1 MLLLTPDLAVLGLS
15 SSMNTWN
22 PGVASCDAPED
33 KVDGQQ
39 DITPSPGGSSGGLS
53 YRNLIFGSGRKVNR
67 PVSER
72 ARAAESIFATAA
84 EDSECGY
91 PTVKYANSSAFAPR
105 GSRANII
112 EEDTS
117 QVSVFD
123 IMQHSSLWA
132 ELRGASQ
139 PYDSDNT
146 NSWESA
152 GFGKPFLP
160 KYSFET
166 IPREWKQDMK
176 DMVLQALA
184 NKTLLGEEVLLE
196 CQCRPWDNAPLSPEF
211 RAYFTKDTVITLL
224 CELVKEGKVQLVQTF
239 GKDWTVKDWNPRY
252 RRSNVSNIENAAPVA
267 LKSRCMKI
275 AKPWKRHV

>member
-1 MLLLTPDLAVLGLS
+1 
-15 SSMNTWN
+15 MNTWN
-22 PGVASCDAPED
+22 PGSASCDAPED

-39 DITPSPGGSSGGLS
+39 DITPSTGGSSGGLS

-72 ARAAESIFATAA
+72 TRAAESIFATAA
-84 EDSECGY
+84 EDSESGY

-112 EEDTS
+112 EEDNS

-123 IMQHSSLWA
+123 IMHHSSLWA
-132 ELRGASQ
+132 ELRGSSQ
-139 PYDSDNT
+139 PYDHNNNT
-146 NSWESA
+146 NSLESA

-166 IPREWKQDMK
+166 IPRDMKQDMK
-176 DMVLQALA
+176 DMILQALT

-196 CQCRPWDNAPLSPEF
+196 CQCRQWDNAPPSWEI
-211 RAYFTKDTVITLL
+211 RAHFTKDSVITLL

-239 GKDWTVKDWNPRY
+239 GRDWTVKDWNPRY

-275 AKPWKRHV
+275 AKPWKRHI